1 MLINRGQ
8 LMLLIAVRGHVKPN
22 AKADPAF
29 ADGEDRVQDE
39 RQPEEERPRKKRH
52 ILLRIDS
59 WIDST
64 VWNLG
69 FKLAEAWEEITIF
82 FRRFRV
88 RGWKKLAFEA
98 AGEAMTLGTA
108 GSVVLLALALPA
120 FEETKEDWKNR
131 GDFAVTFLD
140 RYGNVVGHR
149 GIIHEDSVPIDELP
163 DHLIKAVLATE
174 DRRFFDHYGIDFIG
188 LGRALSENAKA
199 GGVVQGGS
207 TLTQQLAKNLFLTN
221 ERSIE
226 RKIKEAFLAVWL
238 EVNLS
243 KKEILSLYLDRAYM
257 GGGTFGAAAAS
268 QFYFGKKITDV
279 SLAESAMLAGLFK
292 APAKYAPHVNLPAA
306 RARANDVLSNLVQSG
321 LMSEGQVIGA
331 RRNPA
336 TAIDRADVKSP
347 DYFLDWAFDEVQR
360 LAKEGKIKDHSLVV
374 RTTVDMGLQQAA
386 DAAMESSLREFGEGY
401 KVKQGA
407 MAMIEN
413 GGAVRAMVGG
423 RDYGESQFNRAAKAL
438 RQPGSSFK
446 LFTYSAA
453 MEHGMT
459 PETMISDAP
468 ITWRG
473 WSPQNYAR
481 SYKGRVSL
489 LTAMSQSLN
498 TVPVRLAKDV
508 LGTKVIV
515 ETAKAMGVETPLRM
529 DKTIPLGT
537 SEVTV
542 LDQATA
548 YAVMPAG
555 GMQSRRHGIEQ
566 VLGYGGEVL
575 YDFDRDEAPATR
587 VLSEK
592 ATSSMNRILTQI
604 PVIGTARR
612 AALDGGIVTG
622 GKTGTSQSYRDAWF
636 IGFTG
641 NYTTAVW
648 FGNDDFTS
656 MNNMTGGAL
665 PAMTFKKLMDYA
677 HQGIELRAI
686 PGIDNPLPTGNH
698 KQGSDA
704 VAEKKA
710 EDPALMALTRPRSL
724 SGETTRVL
732 RQLTQSLKSAPPLVA
747 GVEKVA
753 EATRPAAGL
762 RQGSGDGLR
771 KGTAIVSPVVT
782 NSVP

>member
-1 MLINRGQ
+1 MTSGSTDVQNENGSEKSASNGPQ
-8 LMLLIAVRGHVKPN
+8 KAKP
-22 AKADPAF
+22 
-29 ADGEDRVQDE
+29 R
-39 RQPEEERPRKKRH
+39 RKRH
-52 ILLRIDS
+52 FFLKLDS

-69 FKLAEAWEEITIF
+69 FKLTEIWEEITIF

-88 RGWKKLAFEA
+88 RGWKRLGFEL
-98 AGEAMTLGTA
+98 AGEAMTFGTA

-120 FEETKEDWKNR
+120 FEETKEDWRNR

-188 LGRALSENAKA
+188 LGRAMSENAKA

-238 EVNLS
+238 EANLS
-243 KKEILSLYLDRAYM
+243 KKEILSYYLDRAYM

-268 QFYFGKKITDV
+268 QFYFGKNITDV
-279 SLAESAMLAGLFK
+279 NLAESAMLAGLFK

-306 RARANDVLSNLVQSG
+306 RARAAEVLTNLVQSG
-321 LMSEGQVIGA
+321 LMTEGQVVAA

-336 TAIDRADVKSP
+336 TVVDRAEISAP

-360 LAKEGKIKDHSLVV
+360 LAKAGKVIQHSLIV
-374 RTTVDMGLQQAA
+374 RTTIDTGLQQAA
-386 DAAMESSLREFGEGY
+386 EAAMESGLREFGESY
-401 KVKQGA
+401 RVKQGA
-407 MAMIEN
+407 MVMIEN

-423 RDYGESQFNRAAKAL
+423 RDYGESQFNRATKAM

-446 LFTYSAA
+446 LYTYTAA
-453 MEHGMT
+453 MERGFT
-459 PETMISDAP
+459 PETTISDAP

-473 WSPQNYAR
+473 WSPQNYGR
-481 SYKGRVSL
+481 SYKGKVTL
-489 LTAMSQSLN
+489 LSAMAQSLN
-498 TVPVRLAKDV
+498 TVPVRLAKDE
-508 LGTKVIV
+508 LGIDVIAD
-515 ETAKAMGVETPLRM
+515 TAIKMGVETPLRR

-542 LDQATA
+542 MDQATG

-555 GMQSRRHGIEQ
+555 GMQARRHGIEQ
-566 VLGYGGEVL
+566 VSNYEGQVL
-575 YDFDRDEAPATR
+575 YDFNRDEPAAER
-587 VLSEK
+587 VVSEQ
-592 ATSSMNRILTQI
+592 ALSSMNRILTQI
-604 PVIGTARR
+604 PVIGTAKRG
-612 AALDGGIVTG
+612 ALDGGVVTA

-677 HQGIELRAI
+677 HQGIELKPI
-686 PGIDNPLPTGNH
+686 PGIDNPLPHGNH
-698 KQGSDA
+698 ATGPTIASAASKSG
-704 VAEKKA
+704 EPTP
-710 EDPALMALTRPRSL
+710 PALMRPRSL
-724 SGETTRVL
+724 SADTVRVL
-732 RQLTQSLKSAPPLVA
+732 RGISESLKGAGPVVA
-747 GVEKVA
+747 GGAAAVSDKPPAGKATAKV
-753 EATRPAAGL
+753 TPINLDIR
-762 RQGSGDGLR
+762 R
-771 KGTAIVSPVVT
+771 
-782 NSVP
+782 